1 MAEPMT
7 CQNCFYRE
15 YDPGYPPCED
25 CLADKWKIGKLSKWV
40 GAEWEKPKTRILQVE
55 VKCPEAEELVNDA
68 LDEFKYKGGTLRQW
82 ADSIVNPITNAD
94 RIRAMSDEELADWLG
109 VYCNGQ
115 TAQEVGKPCVSDIG
129 SCEECWLNWLKEEA
143 EGGEI

>member
-25 CLADKWKIGKLSKWV
+25 CLSDKWKIGKLSKWV

-55 VKCPEAEELVNDA
+55 VKCPEVEELVNDA
-68 LDEFKYKGGTLRQW
+68 LDEFKYKGRTLRQW
-82 ADSIVNPITNAD
+82 ADSIVKPITNAD
-94 RIRAMSDEELADWLG
+94 RIRAMSDEELAIFLESATCPTPYNGSWCRRDSERWNCKDCWLDWLKG
-109 VYCNGQ
+109 EAKG
-115 TAQEVGKPCVSDIG
+115 A
-129 SCEECWLNWLKEEA
+129 EE
-143 EGGEI
+143 